1 MFVIL
6 SKNDARERC
15 INGTQ
20 DGVCKLSS
28 IRSELNLTDNCL

>member
-1 MFVIL
+1 MFVIF
-6 SKNDARERC
+6 SKNETRELC

-20 DGVCKLSS
+20 DRVYKLSL

>member
-6 SKNDARERC
+6 SKNEAWERC

-20 DGVCKLSS
+20 DGVYKLSL